1 MSKRYASGFQY
12 YPTDPIRLKQEVKQL
27 EALGFE
33 PERYT
38 EHQIKIGPF
47 NWYWRRGTITKDP
60 DKRLME
66 KGFSG
71 LLKVLQP
78 SPKISELKVYL
89 EPPE

>member
-12 YPTDPIRLKQEVKQL
+12 YPSDPTRLKQEVKQL

-38 EHQIKIGPF
+38 EHQIKIGCI

-60 DKRLME
+60 YERLKE

-78 SPKISELKVYL
+78 EPKFPELKVSL
-89 EPPE
+89 KPPD